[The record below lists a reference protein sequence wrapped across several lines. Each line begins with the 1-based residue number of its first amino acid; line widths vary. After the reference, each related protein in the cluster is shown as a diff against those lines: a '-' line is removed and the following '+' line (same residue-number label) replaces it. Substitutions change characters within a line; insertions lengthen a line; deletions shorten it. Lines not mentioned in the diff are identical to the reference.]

1 MRKGLLQ
8 KPVTFFGP
16 IIDKILLTHFV
27 IIGLPTVLYYFILKS
42 DGDLV
47 FLHLL
52 LPALYFVTSVV
63 VIGEAVSTA
72 LTYRQ
77 SSTTGG
83 AKQRI
88 PNPKFGMVQRFLR
101 APRTNYRAGLPASKA
116 SLPKCSL
123 IVAAYLPNEQHI
135 IFNTLDYI
143 LANVHRPEAG
153 LEIILAYNRPER
165 LAIEDQ
171 LEKFAE
177 QHPEL
182 KLLCVEDSRSKAQ
195 NINAALEIVTG
206 EITGI
211 LDADHHPNPDCF
223 ERAWRWLGNYR
234 YTAVQGRNVIR
245 NHDVNFMTRMIGVE
259 FECIYGVSHPAK
271 SLLVDTGVFCGS
283 NGYWRTSTLK
293 RVGFSSKMLTED
305 IDASFRTL
313 LSGHNIVHDPMIV
326 TTELA
331 PVDLPSFWSQRKRWA
346 QGWLEVTLKYQF
358 SILRTKR
365 LDGWQKFYWTLL
377 LVYSAGFHLLALQ
390 AFPIALSLA
399 LSGESAPE
407 LAPEYVLAMT
417 ILTFVS
423 GPIQALA
430 AWIVRSDE
438 VKQSAK
444 DYLIYCAFIPFY
456 CIFKSVIAITAIY
469 DHLAGNA
476 EWVVT
481 GRGLMDSIPATS
493 QVLVKRLDG

>member
-1 MRKGLLQ
+1 MRKGLLH
-8 KPVTFFGP
+8 KPITLFGP
-16 IIDKILLTHFV
+16 ILDKILLTHFV
-27 IIGLPTVLYYFILKS
+27 VIGLPTVLYYIVLKS
-42 DGDLV
+42 DGDLL

-52 LPALYFVTSVV
+52 IPVLYLVTSIV

-72 LTYRQ
+72 ITYRK
-77 SSTTGG
+77 SRPLRKPT
-83 AKQRI
+83 
-88 PNPKFGMVQRFLR
+88 FGMVQRFLR
-101 APRTNYRAGLPASKA
+101 APRTNSRANLPESREP
-116 SLPKCSL
+116 LPKCSL

-135 IFNTLDYI
+135 ILNTLEYI
-143 LANVHRPEAG
+143 LATVHRPEAG
-153 LEIILAYNRPER
+153 LEVILAYNRPER
-165 LAIEDQ
+165 LPVEDQ
-171 LEKFAE
+171 LERMAE

-182 KLLCVEDSRSKAQ
+182 KLLCVEESRSKAA

-245 NHDVNFMTRMIGVE
+245 NQDVNFMTRMIGVE

-283 NGYWRTSTLK
+283 NGYWRTSVLK
-293 RVGFSSKMLTED
+293 RVGFSSRMLTED

-313 LSGHNIVHDPMIV
+313 LSGHNIVHDPTIV

-331 PVDLPSFWSQRKRWA
+331 PVDVRSFWFQRKRWA

-358 SILRTKR
+358 SILRTRR

-377 LVYSAGFHLLALQ
+377 LVYSAGFHFVALQ
-390 AFPIALSLA
+390 AFPIALSLM
-399 LSGESAPE
+399 LSGVDAPQI
-407 LAPEYVLAMT
+407 APEYVWTMTALTLA
-417 ILTFVS
+417 S
-423 GPIQALA
+423 GPLQTLA
-430 AWIVRSDE
+430 AWIVRSD
-438 VKQSAK
+438 VVQQSPK
-444 DYLIYCAFIPFY
+444 DFLIYCLFIPFY

-469 DHLAGNA
+469 DHIVGNT

-481 GRGLMDSIPATS
+481 GRGLMDSIPGAG
-493 QVLVKRLDG
+493 QILAKRLNG